1 METVKEIKKTL
12 SEEKNTL
19 SKKYGIER
27 IGLFGSFIRGEQDKK
42 SDIDIL
48 VDFKEPVGLFTFVEI
63 EEYLEKK
70 LGRKVDLVSRKAL
83 KPTIGKY
90 ILREVLYV

>member
-27 IGLFGSFIRGEQDKK
+27 IDLFGSFIRGEQDKK